1 MGAPFT
7 LTVIPCGKV
16 IACSEEEA
24 RVRRLV
30 ICCILRGNLHT
41 VLRIVHES
49 RYTIVRIVSRAVYP
63 YRLAVGSSY
72 NKFFAPV
79 TKDISRET
87 RRTLSGVAG
96 VTQPVVERSVVRVP
110 SSFIFDIVAGESV

>member
-1 MGAPFT
+1 M
-7 LTVIPCGKV
+7 
-16 IACSEEEA
+16 
-24 RVRRLV
+24 
-30 ICCILRGNLHT
+30 
-41 VLRIVHES
+41 HES

-96 VTQPVVERSVVRVP
+96 VAACGRKERCESSV
-110 SSFIFDIVAGESV
+110 IFHF